1 MQLTFADIPNLF
13 AAGWPIL
20 FAADW
25 IQLIL
30 VIVFVLYSIGHAI
43 MNMMNQAPKPKQP
56 RPQGQM
62 GQQGRFGPQGQM
74 RQQGQMGPQGQPAK
88 PKTLEDKL
96 RQEVEQFL
104 RQVQGEEPKPTPPKK
119 PVVVA
124 QKPAATRLEPQRQP
138 RRESVQAHVSQHI
151 NTAEVTQHL
160 SELGL
165 EVSHADEKMTAHVQ
179 EKFQHQLGAFQSSQQ
194 PTETRRQRN
203 DAAAEIAKL
212 LRSPQGMRQV
222 IVASEILRRPDS

>member
-1 MQLTFADIPNLF
+1 MPMQFIFADTLNLF
-13 AAGWPIL
+13 AAGWPLL

-43 MNMMNQAPKPKQP
+43 MNMMNQAPKPKPKQP

-62 GQQGRFGPQGQM
+62 GQGQFGPQGQM
-74 RQQGQMGPQGQPAK
+74 GQQKPPAK

-104 RQVQGEEPKPTPPKK
+104 RQVQGEEPKPAPPKK
-119 PVVVA
+119 PMVVA
-124 QKPAATRLEPQRQP
+124 QKPAAARPEPQRQP
-138 RRESVQAHVSQHI
+138 RRETVQAHVSQHI
-151 NTAEVTQHL
+151 STADVTQHL

-165 EVSHADEKMTAHVQ
+165 EVSHADEKMTAHLQ
-179 EKFQHQLGAFQSSQQ
+179 ERFQHQLGAFQSSQQ
-194 PTETRRQRN
+194 PTETRRKRN
-203 DAAAEIAKL
+203 DAADEIVKL
-212 LRSPQGMRQV
+212 LRSPQGIRQV
-222 IVASEILRRPDS
+222 IVASEILRRPDF

>member
-1 MQLTFADIPNLF
+1 MTLTFADIPTLF
-13 AAGWPIL
+13 AVGWPIL
-20 FAADW
+20 FAAGW
-25 IQLIL
+25 FELIL

-43 MNMMNQAPKPKQP
+43 MNMMNQAPKPKPKQP

-62 GQQGRFGPQGQM
+62 GQQGQFGPQGQM
-74 RQQGQMGPQGQPAK
+74 GQQGQPAK

-104 RQVQGEEPKPTPPKK
+104 RQVQGEEAKPAPQKK

-179 EKFQHQLGAFQSSQQ
+179 EKFQHQLGAFHSSQQ

-212 LRSPQGMRQV
+212 LRSPQGIRQV
-222 IVASEILRRPDS
+222 IVASEILRRPDF